1 MQPIAGKG
9 GEAAGRRAHPRQ
21 HRIRLDCK
29 HAGYRPN
36 AQTFRHSGDRVHDV
50 LGRYGLAV
58 KERVV
63 RFEEIGV
70 TDYAVEL
77 LPSPTTRMAVG
88 ADITVP
94 DPAIIGARFRGT
106 VLGMGVD

>member
-1 MQPIAGKG
+1 
-9 GEAAGRRAHPRQ
+9 
-21 HRIRLDCK
+21 
-29 HAGYRPN
+29 
-36 AQTFRHSGDRVHDV
+36 VHDV

-106 VLGMGVD
+106 VLGMGVDRSRTSSLVSDQGWWGRGGLVKVLLTLLTGCAVGLVG